1 MSSRNY
7 AYLRVSSKDQNI
19 DRQLDAIRNL
29 NVAIDERDI
38 YIDKE
43 SGKNFERP
51 EWQALK
57 RSIRAFDCLYI
68 KELDRLGRNKAG
80 IKSEWKWLM
89 DNKVN
94 IVIIDMPLLDTRKY
108 KDLDGIGELVSNLV
122 LEILSW
128 LAEEERLKIKQ
139 RQKEGIY
146 SAKMRKVKFGR
157 PSIEINDNF
166 IKTYQRWKSGE
177 ITAVKAM
184 ELTGFKKTSFYNKVK
199 MIENKELIKT

>member
-1 MSSRNY
+1 MSSRCY
-7 AYLRVSSKDQNI
+7 AYIRVSSKDQNLS
-19 DRQLDAIRNL
+19 RQIDAIKNL
-29 NVAIDERDI
+29 KVEIDERDI

-43 SGKNFERP
+43 SGKNFDRP

-57 RSIRAFDCLYI
+57 RSIRTGDCLYI

-80 IKSEWKWLM
+80 IKEEWKWLM
-89 DNKVN
+89 DNKIN
-94 IVIIDMPLLDTRKY
+94 IVVIDMPLLDTRKY
-108 KDLDGIGELVSNLV
+108 KDLDGIGELVTSLV

-128 LAEEERLKIKQ
+128 LAEEERFKIKQ

-157 PSIEINDNF
+157 PSLQIDDNF
-166 IKTYQRWKSGE
+166 IKTYHRWKNGE

-199 MIENKELIKT
+199 VLENKESI

>member
-7 AYLRVSSKDQNI
+7 AYLRVSSRDQNL
-19 DRQLDAIRNL
+19 DRQLDAIKNL
-29 NVAIDERDI
+29 KVEIDERDV

-43 SGKNFERP
+43 SGKNFDRP

-57 RSIRAFDCLYI
+57 RSIRSGDCLYI

-80 IKSEWKWLM
+80 IKEEWKWLM
-89 DNKVN
+89 DNKIN
-94 IVIIDMPLLDTRKY
+94 IVVIDMPLLDTRKY
-108 KDLDGIGELVSNLV
+108 KDLDGIGELVTSLV

-128 LAEEERLKIKQ
+128 LAEEERIKIKQ
-139 RQKEGIY
+139 RQKEGIH

-157 PSIEINDNF
+157 PSLQIDDNF
-166 IKTYQRWKSGE
+166 IKTYHRWKNGE

-184 ELTGFKKTSFYNKVK
+184 ELIGFKKTSFYNKVK
-199 MIENKELIKT
+199 VLENKESI